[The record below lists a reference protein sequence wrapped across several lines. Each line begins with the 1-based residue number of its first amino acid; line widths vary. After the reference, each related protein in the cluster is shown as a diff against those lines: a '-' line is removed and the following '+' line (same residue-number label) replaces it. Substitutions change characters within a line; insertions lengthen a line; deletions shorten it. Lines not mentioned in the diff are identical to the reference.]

1 MTIFKKKRSVKRTIE
16 ELILEESAKLEKAEP
31 STDEYWA
38 IYNRLEALIKLQG
51 TAGPKFKISP
61 DVLLTV
67 GGNLLGILLVLNYEK
82 LGYISSKAFSM
93 IVKPR
98 I

>member
-1 MTIFKKKRSVKRTIE
+1 MTIFKKKESVKRTIE
-16 ELILEESAKLEKAEP
+16 ELILEDTAKLKTATP

-38 IYNRLEALIKLQG
+38 IYNRLEALIKLRG
-51 TAGPKFKISP
+51 TAGPKFKVNP

-82 LGYISSKAFSM
+82 IGYISSKAFSM
-93 IVKPR
+93 IVKPK

>member
-82 LGYISSKAFSM
+82 IGYISSKAFSM
-93 IVKPR
+93 IVKPK